1 MTFTKFPLSKIIGA
15 ASPALIHSSNIIDK
29 PLPQFSIKPP
39 RNITFAMIGFGG
51 NDVFS

>member
-39 RNITFAMIGFGG
+39 NAMLYGKVKTII
-51 NDVFS
+51 N